1 MSIALSKSELCS
13 IVSGTGVQDGT
24 RLNFERA
31 EYDSREIRGG
41 ELFVAL
47 KGAVA
52 HGHEHV
58 ESALSRGAALCLV
71 EDEALARACSHPDR
85 MVVVPDTL
93 KAFWTLAQWWRR
105 ELGIPVLAVTGS
117 VGKTT
122 IKEIAAALL
131 LKWDKGAY
139 SQKSHNNH
147 VGVPYTICRISR
159 EHRWAV
165 LEMGMNHGGEIS
177 DLTKLGEPDVA
188 LISLIA
194 PAHIEAFKD
203 IHGIVDAKFEIIDG
217 LKDGG
222 SLILNGDDPLQAE
235 KWKSISGRGGIK
247 AKFFGS
253 AESCE
258 ARVTNV
264 RAFGLEGIEFDLC
277 LLGEDLP
284 ITLRMLGKH
293 NALSAAAAA
302 LAVKTLVPE
311 ITTEQIVSGL
321 SDFKA
326 PLMRLAT
333 KLLKGGRRLIDDSYN
348 ANPASMGAL
357 LDIAADLKSEKLKI
371 GLMLGDM
378 LELGERA
385 PEFHRQVGE
394 KAAALNPEFLIAVGP
409 LSKYYIEAA
418 EKKGVRAVDGGTPE
432 AAAQLARKLD
442 FDILLVKGSRGI
454 GLDRAVKVISE
465 RDGA

>member
-1 MSIALSKSELCS
+1 MSIALSKRQLCE
-13 IVSGTGVQDGT
+13 ITGGKSVREGE
-24 RLNFERA
+24 RLNFERV
-31 EYDSREIRGG
+31 EYDSREVRGG

-47 KGAVA
+47 KGAVS

-58 ESALSRGAALCLV
+58 EAALARGAALCLI
-71 EDEALARACSHPDR
+71 EDEGLASTSAHPER
-85 MVVVPDTL
+85 LVIVPDTL
-93 KAFWTLAQWWRR
+93 HAFWELAKWWRR

-122 IKEIAAALL
+122 IKEISAALL
-131 LKWDKGAY
+131 LKWNKGAY

-165 LEMGMNHGGEIS
+165 LEMGMNHAGEIS
-177 DLTKLGEPDVA
+177 TLTKLGEPDVA

-194 PAHIEAFKD
+194 PAHIESFPD
-203 IHGIVDAKFEIIDG
+203 IHGIVDAKFEIVEG
-217 LKDGG
+217 LKKGG
-222 SLILNGDDPLQAE
+222 TLVLNGDDPLQLE
-235 KWKSISGRGGIK
+235 KWKTLNSQKNYNAR
-247 AKFFGS
+247 FFGS
-253 AESCE
+253 SEQCE
-258 ARVTNV
+258 ARVSNV
-264 RAFGLEGIEFDLC
+264 RAFGLEGIEFDLR
-277 LLGEDLP
+277 LMGESLP

-311 ITTEQIVSGL
+311 ISTEQLVAGL

-326 PLMRLAT
+326 PLMRLAM
-333 KLLKGGRRLIDDSYN
+333 KHLKGGRRLIDDSYN

-357 LDIAADLKSEKLKI
+357 LDIAGDLKQEKLKI

-378 LELGERA
+378 LELGARA
-385 PEFHRQVGE
+385 AEFHREIGE
-394 KAAALNPEFLIAVGP
+394 KAAALNPQFLIAVGP
-409 LSKYYIEAA
+409 LSKHYIEAA
-418 EKKGVRAVDGGTPE
+418 EKKGVRAIDGGTPE
-432 AAAQLARKLD
+432 TAAQLARKLD

-454 GLDRAVKVISE
+454 GLDRAVKVIFE